1 MSEDLNQNIFEPH
14 EEEEMEIDLM
24 ELARKLWAG
33 RKVLYKAAGIGAL
46 LGILIAL
53 STPKKYT
60 VDVILSPEVSKGS
73 SSSLSSLTSMLG
85 IGSSS
90 MGSDLDA
97 FNITMFPQIVSS
109 TPFVVE
115 LFDIPVVP
123 ADEEQPVRLW
133 DYMDQAKG
141 GSLLGA
147 VLSLPGQAIGAVK
160 SLFAGEDEET
170 ASDTI
175 NVFHLTKEQSRK
187 VEFLQRAI
195 SADVDKKTGVTTVS
209 VTMGDPV
216 VTATLADSVV
226 ARLQKYVTR
235 YRVAKAQNDCDYFEM
250 LYEERQKEYYEK
262 QALYAQ
268 YVDANKGVILRAALT
283 EGDRLQND
291 ANLAYQVYSQVAT
304 QLQAARAKVQEAK
317 PVFAVVQ
324 PASVPFYPSG
334 MSRKVVVLAFIFLSV
349 VVAGAWI
356 LFGRDLWEKVKEGLK
371 EEPAA
376 EEPTAGA

>member
-1 MSEDLNQNIFEPH
+1 
-14 EEEEMEIDLM
+14 
-24 ELARKLWAG
+24 
-33 RKVLYKAAGIGAL
+33 
-46 LGILIAL
+46 
-53 STPKKYT
+53 
-60 VDVILSPEVSKGS
+60 
-73 SSSLSSLTSMLG
+73 
-85 IGSSS
+85 
-90 MGSDLDA
+90 
-97 FNITMFPQIVSS
+97 
-109 TPFVVE
+109 
-115 LFDIPVVP
+115 
-123 ADEEQPVRLW
+123 
-133 DYMDQAKG
+133 
-141 GSLLGA
+141 
-147 VLSLPGQAIGAVK
+147 
-160 SLFAGEDEET
+160 
-170 ASDTI
+170 
-175 NVFHLTKEQSRK
+175 
-187 VEFLQRAI
+187 VEFLQKAI

-356 LFGRDLWEKVKEGLK
+356 LFGRDLWEKVKEGIK